1 MALTKCPECRAQ
13 VSDQASACP
22 HCAYPLAGGS
32 RQKRAIV
39 QMAVG
44 MAVALVAGLGV
55 LLQGRQGSGTPPI
68 LVILIVV
75 FVVGLLAV
83 VVTLKRRSA

>member
-1 MALTKCPECRAQ
+1 
-13 VSDQASACP
+13 
-22 HCAYPLAGGS
+22 
-32 RQKRAIV
+32 
-39 QMAVG
+39 MAVG